1 MVASLL
7 LTTSLL
13 ASAAAITTPQAPQI
27 EVLVE
32 VGRRL
37 EGGGVVR
44 RVRGVDMDRAG
55 NWGAVVDVER
65 HSGQVESVVLENG
78 NVLFSQGDVLPNGDR
93 VAAIESIRMG
103 LDTGA
108 LVKYLVPAPA
118 TAFAGRLVDGN
129 GVLLSDGQVLDLANH
144 GPGTRLVRLLS
155 FDGAADRL
163 LVTAQIEVP
172 GETPMEAALRFR
184 IEDGHL
190 RDGEVVATQGSNVSA
205 LQHLIDEFLPPL
217 AIAANGSHAVS
228 FRLGG

>member
-44 RVRGVDMDRAG
+44 RVRGVDMDRSG

-103 LDTGA
+103 LDTGP
-108 LVKYLVPAPA
+108 LVKYLVP
-118 TAFAGRLVDGN
+118 
-129 GVLLSDGQVLDLANH
+129 
-144 GPGTRLVRLLS
+144 GP
-155 FDGAADRL
+155 
-163 LVTAQIEVP
+163 
-172 GETPMEAALRFR
+172 
-184 IEDGHL
+184 
-190 RDGEVVATQGSNVSA
+190 
-205 LQHLIDEFLPPL
+205 
-217 AIAANGSHAVS
+217 
-228 FRLGG
+228 